1 MECQKILNLLD
12 HTINQPSKFRTRN
25 WVEIKN
31 ESGWKYDNSNS
42 KFKTSM
48 IMIYVIIVMH
58 TYLLREL

>member
-12 HTINQPSKFRTRN
+12 HTVNQPFKFRTRN

-48 IMIYVIIVMH
+48 IMIYVIIMMH